1 MSRHI
6 LEQVRDQL
14 MEHGLISSN
23 REFCYSWLAR
33 DESYMRGLRFRNMP
47 PSVEALNTL
56 ASKLAY
62 YSHHLSNS
70 NSAKHQQ
77 WCRLFDQL
85 HEQCMDALEQ
95 LAREQWMTPQRMG
108 L

>member
-1 MSRHI
+1 MSRCI
-6 LEQVRDQL
+6 LEHIRDQL

-33 DESYMRGLRFRNMP
+33 DESYIRGLRFRDMQ

-62 YSHHLSNS
+62 YSQHLSNS
-70 NSAKHQQ
+70 TSAKHQR

-85 HEQCMDALEQ
+85 HDKCIAALDQ
-95 LAREQWMTPQRMG
+95 HAREQWMTVQRMG